1 MRNKLLMVYDAPKR
15 RKQNYK
21 RIILGVILLFV
32 IIATVFPIAWVVS
45 TSLKDRAETF
55 NIPPTLIP
63 EKIHWQNYLIIWET
77 QPFARYFLNSII
89 LAVGTCFF
97 GLIIANLAAYGFS
110 RFYLRLHS
118 QMLTTILITKMVP
131 SVLLI
136 IPYFLMMS
144 KLGLLNSYL
153 ALIIAYIS
161 FALPFCT
168 WLLKGY
174 YDSIPKEIDEAAL
187 IDGCS
192 QFQLLTKV
200 IFPLTLP
207 GNIATLIFA
216 FLQSWNEFLFALSLA
231 KDQTMFTIPVGISL
245 FIGEYRVAWNE
256 IMATAVVASLPT
268 VLLYILVD
276 KYLVHGLAEGA
287 VKM

>member
-1 MRNKLLMVYDAPKR
+1 MNNTLSAVHPVAKPMKT
-15 RKQNYK
+15 NFK
-21 RIILGVILLFV
+21 RILLAVLLLFV
-32 IIATVFPIAWVVS
+32 IAATLFPIAWVIS

-63 EKIHWQNYLIIWET
+63 QRIYWQNYLVIWKT
-77 QPFARYFLNSII
+77 QPFGRYFLNSVI
-89 LAVGTCFF
+89 LAFGTCVV
-97 GLIIANLAAYGFS
+97 GLAIANLAAYGFS
-110 RFYLRLHS
+110 RFYMRFHS
-118 QMLTTILITKMVP
+118 QLLTVILVTQMVP

-168 WLLKGY
+168 WMLKGY

-187 IDGCS
+187 IDGCN
-192 QFQLLTKV
+192 QTQLMLKV
-200 IFPLTLP
+200 VFPLTLP

-216 FLQSWNEFLFALSLA
+216 FLLSWNEFLFALSLA
-231 KDQTMFTIPVGISL
+231 KDQTMFTIPVGIAL

-268 VLLYILVD
+268 IVLYILID
-276 KYLVHGLAEGA
+276 KYLVNGLVEGS
-287 VKM
+287 VKI